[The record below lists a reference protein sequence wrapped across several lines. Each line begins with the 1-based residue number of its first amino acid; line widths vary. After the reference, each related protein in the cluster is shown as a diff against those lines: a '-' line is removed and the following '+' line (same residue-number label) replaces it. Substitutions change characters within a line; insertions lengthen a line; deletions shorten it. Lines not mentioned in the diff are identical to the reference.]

1 MIHLK
6 GDFVVNDNSWRKLM
20 TVAYGN
26 DFDQDYEGDMG
37 DLKMLVLDQQQQFSK
52 TFDSV
57 C

>member
-6 GDFVVNDNSWRKLM
+6 GDFVVNDNSWQKLM
-20 TVAYGN
+20 TIAYGN
-26 DFDQDYEGDMG
+26 DFDQDYEGDVG
-37 DLKMLVLDQQQQFSK
+37 DLKMLVLDQQQQFSE